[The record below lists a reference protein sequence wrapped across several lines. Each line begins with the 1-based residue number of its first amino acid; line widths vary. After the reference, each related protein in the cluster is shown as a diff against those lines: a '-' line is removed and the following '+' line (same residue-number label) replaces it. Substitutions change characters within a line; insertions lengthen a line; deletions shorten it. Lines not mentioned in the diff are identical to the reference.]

1 MKGTAQELFDGRST
15 RMELHGLLII
25 FVLLLPQENC
35 QGFKV
40 SQPQSPMEGV
50 ESSNVTL
57 ICDVSSETPLGP
69 LRWYRAAGSE
79 RTHFYSGAPKG
90 GDKNDRR
97 VTWAVEN
104 PTVNYSITIRDL
116 RVSDTGE
123 YYCVKY
129 TKADENK
136 PNAPPHATGPG
147 VSLTVKEFV
156 NQSQGSVDAVV
167 GSNVTL
173 LCLLS
178 SPLLKGPVKW
188 MKKTSNGKKHI
199 YSSLS
204 SGTEKNDSR
213 VTWTEAKPTVNF
225 SITIRSVQLNDTG
238 TYYCEKY
245 KDGDMNTPFKAK
257 EGVQLN
263 VKGSPIISVL
273 MLSIAVGV
281 PAAVLLTGII
291 FCVVCKGKQ
300 IHVMHRCN
308 NFYITE
314 MNAEQLREKETK
326 TKSKKNQPDSSFRL
340 LGVHINNCFL
350 WFVTTTCILKK
361 AQQQLFFLN
370 SVKRFGEET
379 KTLAKFS
386 RCTIGEIPFMLMV
399 ERIKTEKDAGKIPET
414 ENLEDCSEVKKYQVN
429 FRSDQQ
435 SPVTTEP
442 PEEFY
447 LNTTVPS
454 KTKKLKEKV
463 KDHIPQ
469 KNSKEGHGEEDS
481 EDAKCKNRNP
491 IYAGAKKN
499 CPVTTEP
506 SVELYLNT
514 PVPNKRKKLK
524 KKVKDRIPENSG
536 MEGQGEEDS
545 EDTKYTNR
553 NPIYA
558 GAGKNCPVTTEPSV
572 ELYLNTPV
580 PNKRKKLKNKV
591 KDRIPEN
598 SGMEG
603 QGDEDSEDTKYTN
616 RNPIYAGAGKNAP
629 VTGELAVDLFADS
642 PMCEQTKKKKKK
654 KVQIQKPEKN
664 HTEPQ
669 ETTVE
674 EDGAD
679 YISFDELE
687 PTDPPPELPSLIQ
700 EIQNVQLR
708 RKTIKQSR
716 RIQQSMLFY

>member
-1 MKGTAQELFDGRST
+1 MSKRYFISILLDGLFAAPVSTPEISLVSSEIGSCTFNCSVENGTQVSVSWYKGDILWIKKSPVSLTLKLEETEFNDPFTCVARNDVSAENST
-15 RMELHGLLII
+15 VMAHTICE
-25 FVLLLPQENC
+25 
-35 QGFKV
+35 GFKV

-263 VKGSPIISVL
+263 VKDVQEDWRRACPGYVGGFGYRAWKPSPVGTCGHRQAAPRC
-273 MLSIAVGV
+273 LSIPGAQHFRHTRKCWGEDNRGH
-281 PAAVLLTGII
+281 PDG
-291 FCVVCKGKQ
+291 FWVCSRHFRHTRAWLRRNAGKQ
-300 IHVMHRCN
+300 
-308 NFYITE
+308 
-314 MNAEQLREKETK
+314 
-326 TKSKKNQPDSSFRL
+326 
-340 LGVHINNCFL
+340 
-350 WFVTTTCILKK
+350 
-361 AQQQLFFLN
+361 
-370 SVKRFGEET
+370 
-379 KTLAKFS
+379 
-386 RCTIGEIPFMLMV
+386 
-399 ERIKTEKDAGKIPET
+399 
-414 ENLEDCSEVKKYQVN
+414 
-429 FRSDQQ
+429 
-435 SPVTTEP
+435 
-442 PEEFY
+442 
-447 LNTTVPS
+447 
-454 KTKKLKEKV
+454 
-463 KDHIPQ
+463 
-469 KNSKEGHGEEDS
+469 
-481 EDAKCKNRNP
+481 
-491 IYAGAKKN
+491 
-499 CPVTTEP
+499 
-506 SVELYLNT
+506 
-514 PVPNKRKKLK
+514 
-524 KKVKDRIPENSG
+524 
-536 MEGQGEEDS
+536 
-545 EDTKYTNR
+545 
-553 NPIYA
+553 
-558 GAGKNCPVTTEPSV
+558 
-572 ELYLNTPV
+572 
-580 PNKRKKLKNKV
+580 
-591 KDRIPEN
+591 
-598 SGMEG
+598 
-603 QGDEDSEDTKYTN
+603 
-616 RNPIYAGAGKNAP
+616 
-629 VTGELAVDLFADS
+629 
-642 PMCEQTKKKKKK
+642 
-654 KVQIQKPEKN
+654 
-664 HTEPQ
+664 
-669 ETTVE
+669 
-674 EDGAD
+674 
-679 YISFDELE
+679 LE
-687 PTDPPPELPSLIQ
+687 PIRVPI
-700 EIQNVQLR
+700 
-708 RKTIKQSR
+708 
-716 RIQQSMLFY
+716 